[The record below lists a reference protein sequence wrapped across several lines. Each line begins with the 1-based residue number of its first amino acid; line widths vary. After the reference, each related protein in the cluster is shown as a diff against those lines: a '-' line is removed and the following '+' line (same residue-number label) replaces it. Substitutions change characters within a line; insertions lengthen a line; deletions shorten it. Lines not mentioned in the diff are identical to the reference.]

1 MRMIILLSV
10 LLTASSYCIKA
21 KAANL
26 SLRDALK
33 RTLQHDI
40 ALQAFPYQIRIA
52 EAEQIQAA
60 KRPNPQLNINV
71 ENIVGSGENRAL
83 SGAELALSLSQLVEL
98 GQKRER
104 RITLASWQSQLQRD
118 QYEINRLDALATT
131 TAHYLHLLHLQQLEQ
146 WAKQKIKRQGAL
158 LNIAHK
164 RTQAGNLQ
172 EADIS
177 RIRLRLAHSKLEL
190 AQLKRD
196 IQRGQYQLAARWNAE
211 PDFAAVNGDISA
223 MPTVPDL
230 SELQNRL
237 QQSPTVQRYQT
248 LQQIAASQLA
258 LAQASNK
265 ADISVSGGVKYN
277 AALNDTS
284 VMLGVSI
291 PLQFQLPYYGQ
302 QLAATAEQQLQATRH
317 QLNLR
322 QLDLQLQQ
330 HWLSLQQLRDETL
343 TLSRQLLPEAA
354 QLQQLSRNAYQQGQ
368 IDLLSLLS
376 AEDEYLQMQRQL
388 IDSQSQ
394 YHLTLLQLERLS
406 GQPMIA
412 TSAQNPSATE

>member
-1 MRMIILLSV
+1 MRMIIVLSAM
-10 LLTASSYCIKA
+10 LTVTSYCMKA
-21 KAANL
+21 TADNL
-26 SLRDALK
+26 SLPQALQ

-40 ALQAFPYQIRIA
+40 ALQAFPYQMRIA

-60 KRPNPQLNINV
+60 TRPNPQVNIAI
-71 ENIVGSGENRAL
+71 ENIFGSGENRAL
-83 SGAELALSLSQLVEL
+83 NGAELGLSLSQLIEL
-98 GQKRER
+98 GQKREHR
-104 RITLASWQSQLQRD
+104 STLANWQSQLQRD
-118 QYEINRLDALATT
+118 QYEINRLDALAIT
-131 TAHYLHLLHLQQLEQ
+131 TAHYLQLLYLQKLEQ
-146 WAKQKIKRQGAL
+146 WAQQKIERQTAL
-158 LNIAHK
+158 LDIALA
-164 RTQAGNLQ
+164 RSQAGNLQ

-211 PDFAAVNGDISA
+211 PDFSAVSGDISVI
-223 MPTVPDL
+223 PSVPDL
-230 SELQNRL
+230 SELQKRL

-258 LAQASNK
+258 LSQSTNK

-291 PLQFQLPYYGQ
+291 PLQFQQPYYGQ
-302 QLAATAEQQLQATRH
+302 QLAAAAEQQLQATQQ
-317 QLNLR
+317 QLSLR
-322 QLDLQLQQ
+322 QFSLQLQQ

-343 TLSRQLLPEAA
+343 VLTRQLLPEAT
-354 QLQQLSRNAYQQGQ
+354 QLQQLSRKAYQQGQ
-368 IDLLSLLS
+368 TDLLNLLS
-376 AEDEYLQMQRQL
+376 AEDEYLQIQRQL